1 MPQNDRKLIQSVH
14 PSLILITTLILSGC
28 SLIPG
33 GRDIDVAEVQTIE
46 APREPLAIEPPDPLD
61 IDPVEWIIITP
72 DNADK
77 VFEDLKSSGKEVVLI
92 GLTPDGYE
100 VLSLNSAEMRSHI
113 NIQRVILEKYQEY
126 YEGFDSN
133 PSPESDRE

>member
-1 MPQNDRKLIQSVH
+1 M
-14 PSLILITTLILSGC
+14 LSGC

-33 GRDIDVAEVQTIE
+33 GRDVDLTEVQTVE
-46 APREPLAIEPPDPLD
+46 APREPLAIEPPDPVN
-61 IDPVEWIIITP
+61 INPVEWIVITP
-72 DNADK
+72 DNAEE
-77 VFEDLKSSGKEVVLI
+77 VFEGLSSSGKEVVLI

-126 YEGFDSN
+126 YEGSDSN

>member
-1 MPQNDRKLIQSVH
+1 MLQNDQKSTRNVRL
-14 PSLILITTLILSGC
+14 SLILITTLILSGC

-33 GRDIDVAEVQTIE
+33 GRDLDLAEVQTIE
-46 APREPLAIEPPDPLD
+46 APREPLAIEPPDPVD
-61 IDPVEWIIITP
+61 MDPVEWIVITP
-72 DNADK
+72 DNADE

-126 YEGFDSN
+126 YEGSDSN